1 LQPLNTFYGYLFF
14 RRSILIR
21 CNLSRILGEKRL
33 KVAEV
38 ARDTG
43 INKNTI
49 HRLYNES
56 VTRIDIEVIDVLC
69 RYLDIQIGDLFELV
83 EDPINPEI

>member
-1 LQPLNTFYGYLFF
+1 M
-14 RRSILIR
+14 IR

-83 EDPINPEI
+83 EDPIGP

>member
-1 LQPLNTFYGYLFF
+1 MQPLNTSCGYLFF
-14 RRSILIR
+14 RGSILIR

-56 VTRIDIEVIDVLC
+56 VTRIDIEVIDILC
-69 RYLDIQIGDLFELV
+69 RYLNIQIGDLFELV
-83 EDPINPEI
+83 DDNPELEI

>member
-1 LQPLNTFYGYLFF
+1 M
-14 RRSILIR
+14 IR

-56 VTRIDIEVIDVLC
+56 VTRIDIEVIDILC
-69 RYLDIQIGDLFELV
+69 RYLNIKIGDLFELV
-83 EDPINPEI
+83 DDNSEL

>member
-1 LQPLNTFYGYLFF
+1 
-14 RRSILIR
+14 
-21 CNLSRILGEKRL
+21 LGEKRL

-49 HRLYNES
+49 HRLYNET
-56 VTRIDIEVIDVLC
+56 VTRIDIEVIEILC
-69 RYLDIQIGDLFELV
+69 RYLDVEIGELFKLV
-83 EDPINPEI
+83 DNETDSGSRVQ